1 MANESFIGLS
11 FCRAYQWLIWQ
22 ICPGAGCCLA
32 PFSPTRDVMR
42 KLKLAMVLA
51 GALGAGF
58 ALSGAAQA
66 APASAQGA
74 AIGDAATTLSVVE
87 HTQYVYGGVR
97 HCWYR
102 SGWHGAGWYR
112 CGYQWRRGLGWGGVA
127 GWNGW
132 AAPGV
137 VVAPAPVVVVPGPYF
152 YNGRHYA
159 HRRWRGGRWYYY

>member
-1 MANESFIGLS
+1 MRNLKMAVAF
-11 FCRAYQWLIWQ
+11 
-22 ICPGAGCCLA
+22 
-32 PFSPTRDVMR
+32 
-42 KLKLAMVLA
+42 A
-51 GALGAGF
+51 GAIGFGAF
-58 ALSGAAQA
+58 VSGAAQA
-66 APASAQGA
+66 APVSNAAGSA
-74 AIGDAATTLSVVE
+74 AATLNVIE
-87 HTQYVYGGVR
+87 KTQYVYGGHR

-112 CGYQWRRGLGWGGVA
+112 CGYQWRRGYGWGGVA